1 MRKPTL
7 TGRLSFALAARLRL
21 RQVPARAGRGVLSI
35 TFDDIPRS
43 AWTNGGRILRQH
55 GLRATYYLSGDLCGT
70 NFEGREQY
78 RREDVADIVAAGHEV
93 GSHLFHHV
101 STLGLSPGQMRQ
113 EIARNDG
120 FLQEVIGPD
129 FRPQSFAYPYGEMS
143 VSAKWLCNRRFAS
156 SRSVMEGLN
165 GTGADRDQLRILP
178 IDNVFATPADWAG
191 ILATAARDGAWA
203 IALAHGVDDTGHA
216 FSCPPDRL
224 EALIQQALA
233 EGLEIRPV
241 GEVMSAPQHV

>member
-1 MRKPTL
+1 MRKPSL
-7 TGRLSFALAARLRL
+7 TGRLSFAVAARLRL
-21 RQVPARAGRGVLSI
+21 RQIPPRAGRGVLSI

-43 AWTNGGRILRQH
+43 AWINGGRILRQH

-70 NFEGREQY
+70 VFEGREQY
-78 RREDVADIVAAGHEV
+78 RREDVPEIVAAGHEI

-101 STLGLSPGQMRQ
+101 STLGLSPGKMRQ
-113 EIARNDG
+113 EITRNDD

-129 FRPQSFAYPYGEMS
+129 FLPQSFAYPYGEIS
-143 VSAKWLCNRRFAS
+143 VSAKWLCNRRFTS

-165 GTGADRDQLRILP
+165 GSGADRDQLRIVP
-178 IDNVFATPADWAG
+178 IDNIFASATDWTS
-191 ILATAARDGAWA
+191 LMETVARDGAWA

-224 EALIQQALA
+224 EAIIQQALA
-233 EGLEIRPV
+233 AGLDIRPV
-241 GEVMSAPQHV
+241 GEVMRAGRPV